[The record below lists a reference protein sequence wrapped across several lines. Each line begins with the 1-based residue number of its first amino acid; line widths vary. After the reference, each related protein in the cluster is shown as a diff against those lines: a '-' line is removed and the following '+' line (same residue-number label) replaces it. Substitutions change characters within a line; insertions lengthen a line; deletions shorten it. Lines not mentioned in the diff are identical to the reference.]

1 MSDPLT
7 PSPTESDLDAARA
20 AGTSLRVYADGW
32 GDVVEGLAEV
42 GAGGRRSHSGVEVI
56 GGQVQVEANRDL
68 FPREWRGS
76 SNEPGVVDA
85 MMLDP
90 VGAAI
95 ASEYRDNLRPARPR
109 IEPAADATPEE
120 EADAEYVE
128 TVLFKTMPA
137 GGWRC
142 FWDEAIE
149 GVVRGLSLFERTFPF
164 DKALGA
170 NVVRLDPIL
179 PWSIENWIPDS
190 NGWSVEQ
197 APTDSDEQR
206 ASRNR
211 RGVVLD
217 SKRLVAVRY
226 GWQNRGGNPEPYG
239 LMRPGYRSW
248 KSRRLLHLLLMNG
261 SERAAYGIPYIEI
274 DPDVAQKGD
283 LDTVKNMMRNWR
295 ASLRGFGTFPPGYK
309 PGVLTVPFDAA
320 KVTALYDRMGI
331 EWFQACG
338 VAHLRIGDGAGAF
351 NLHESMGS
359 AFGRRL
365 QGVSL
370 MLAEFVEREI
380 VRPLVLLRRP
390 GADRFPKVNPG
401 ETLVGSPIELIGSS
415 VAAVAAGVVV
425 DRDGEVEERIRSLL
439 LLPDAPAS
447 DDDETVDGGAGGP
460 DVQKAAF
467 NGAQI
472 ASAVGIVERV
482 IAGSISRE
490 SGVAMLVGFF
500 PIDTET
506 AEAMLG
512 DTAFEAPTA
521 APPSFEPEV
530 DEDAEPDADDVED
543 GDPESDPSEE
553 SEDVA
558 EAVETAEALSLA
570 DRFDGRL
577 DAFGRLTSGPGGRPP
592 RDEERV
598 IRLDETRAKTERGAR
613 AAMDAIDDWR
623 GDIATEYAGALA
635 TRSTPEEMLDVDVPG
650 VEELTAALVAV
661 YGKAYAS
668 GVSSIS
674 SEKRRADA
682 GPPRPPSTPSDA
694 TPHDFGECHCGTV
707 HAAEAPLPAPGLPSD
722 RIDTLDPDAVIRSIA
737 ATTAHAEAAKVKTA
751 TLAALQAR
759 GRTGFVPD
767 GEDFVDVVKD
777 TVRQLSLPLARVAGQ
792 KDVNTVFGIAR
803 QQALRAQGSRSF
815 MYSNFVESETCTPC
829 ADRDGDTFGPTGLA
843 EYATPAVWCEGG
855 DLCNCLILAL
865 D

>member
-120 EADAEYVE
+120 EADAEFVE

-439 LLPDAPAS
+439 LLPDVP
-447 DDDETVDGGAGGP
+447 DD
-460 DVQKAAF
+460 
-467 NGAQI
+467 AQ
-472 ASAVGIVERV
+472 G
-482 IAGSISRE
+482 
-490 SGVAMLVGFF
+490 L
-500 PIDTET
+500 
-506 AEAMLG
+506 
-512 DTAFEAPTA
+512 
-521 APPSFEPEV
+521 PEV

-553 SEDVA
+553 SEDAEDVA